1 MRYGLSRL
9 LNDNGVGNPIYSL
22 RRMEQE
28 LDNLFG
34 SFSGTQTT
42 FPPVNVQKND
52 NEVKV
57 TAEIPGYDAKNI
69 DISVDGQVLTLNG
82 HREEEKEE
90 KESNWVVRERRS
102 GSFSRSV
109 ALPWGVNASAVKAD
123 VKHGV
128 LTVTLP
134 RSETE
139 KPRKI
144 EIKAES

>member
-1 MRYGLSRL
+1 MRYGLTRL
-9 LNDNGVGNPIYSL
+9 MNDGFANPLSSL

-34 SFSGTQTT
+34 SIAGAPAG

-52 NEVKV
+52 TEVKV
-57 TAEIPGYDAKNI
+57 TAEVPGYDAKNL
-69 DISVDGQVLTLNG
+69 DIAVDGQVLTLTG

-102 GSFSRSV
+102 GSFTRTV
-109 ALPWGVNASAVKAD
+109 PLPWGVDPAAVKAE

-134 RSETE
+134 RSEAE

-144 EIKAES
+144 EVKTES

>member
-9 LNDNGVGNPIYSL
+9 MNDGFTNPLSSL

-28 LDNLFG
+28 LENLFG
-34 SFSGTQTT
+34 SMAGGQAG

-52 NEVKV
+52 AEVKV
-57 TAEIPGYDAKNI
+57 SAEVPGYEAKHL
-69 DISVDGQVLTLNG
+69 DIAVDGQVLTLTG

-90 KESNWVVRERRS
+90 KESDWVVRERRS
-102 GSFSRSV
+102 GSFTRTV
-109 ALPWGVNASAVKAD
+109 PLPWGVNEAAVKAEM
-123 VKHGV
+123 KHGV

-134 RSETE
+134 RSEAE

-144 EIKAES
+144 EVKTES